1 MWRRQS
7 PQRNLQLTRS
17 LDQVLGRLRPQGT
30 PLPTPSLGDRH

>member
-30 PLPTPSLGDRH
+30 PLPTPSLGDRR